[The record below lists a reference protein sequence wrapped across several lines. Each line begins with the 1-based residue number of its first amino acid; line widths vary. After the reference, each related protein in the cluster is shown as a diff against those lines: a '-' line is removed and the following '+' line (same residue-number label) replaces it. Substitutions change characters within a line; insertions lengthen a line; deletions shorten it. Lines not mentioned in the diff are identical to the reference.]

1 MVSEATVFVVD
12 DDRDMRDSLRW
23 LLESAGYRV
32 ELFESAE
39 AFLQRPGNPCPGC
52 MLLDVRMPGMGGL
65 RLLERLSTVGPHLP
79 VIMVTAHG
87 DVPMAVNA
95 VKSGAFD
102 FIEKPA
108 AHQLIL
114 DRVRAA
120 VTIDTTNRQRDL
132 ERLRFNELFAQL
144 SQRER
149 EVMSGIVAGDSNKVM
164 ALAMGISERTVEKH
178 RESLM
183 QKMGT
188 RSLAAVIRMGVLH
201 GAYKSES

>member
-12 DDRDMRDSLRW
+12 DDQDMRESLRW

-39 AFLQRPGNPCPGC
+39 EFLQRPGNPSPGC

-132 ERLRFNELFAQL
+132 ERQRFNELFSQL

-149 EVMSGIVAGDSNKVM
+149 EVMSGIVNGDSNKVM

-201 GAYKSES
+201 GTYKSES